1 MLLVAS
7 VVAALSAINVA
18 VPLIF
23 SRLIDHLGYRD
34 PVQTIAL
41 GFVLYAV
48 MSGVALILDHTVRF
62 LTVLNAETLKYI
74 ASTQFFD
81 RIAHKD
87 LRFFVEHN
95 PVEIQSAQN
104 QGAQA
109 LNVIVQLA
117 LSILIPG
124 TLQLVITLAV
134 LGIQLNVGLAFVVLM
149 YGVVFVALTYY
160 ANVRTTPEIER
171 ATTASQ
177 SNARLVGNALSSIDT
192 LRYFNSHSW
201 MSQRFNKG
209 ATEILDSW
217 RSFSRKRIGFACG
230 YGLALAVQFSIAFLV
245 LLPRYRAGAMTLGDV
260 VLFNTLLL
268 QLNRPFEM
276 AGLSIEHMSKCLAQI
291 RPFAQMWSATA
302 HDDSAAI
309 EDLSIQ
315 GNGRLEFRDVVFR
328 YEDGRGISGISFVAQ
343 RGAITFLKGPSG
355 SGKST
360 IFKLALKAFSPSS
373 GDISFDS
380 VNLETIRRDA
390 WYRTIGV
397 VPQDTFLLNESLRS
411 NIVLG
416 RLVDETRLRNAAAK
430 AAILARIDALPEG
443 FDTVVGERGLK
454 LSGGERQ
461 RIAIARALYG
471 NPSVLLLDEASSALD
486 EATEADIMKHIRE
499 IVTDVTVIA
508 ITHRASVIRRS
519 DRVIDLAQLLLAD
532 ERPDTDAINDSDLL
546 GRPSEIS

>member
-7 VVAALSAINVA
+7 VLAILAAINVA
-18 VPLIF
+18 APLIF
-23 SRLIDHLGYRD
+23 SRLIDRLGHRD

-41 GFVLYAV
+41 GFMLYAA
-48 MSGVALILDHTVRF
+48 MSGAALILDHTVRF
-62 LTVLNAETLKYI
+62 LTVVNAETLKYI

-117 LSILIPG
+117 LSIVIPG
-124 TLQLVITLAV
+124 ALQLIITLVV
-134 LGIQLNVGLAFVVLM
+134 LGIQLNTGLALIVLA
-149 YGVVFVALTYY
+149 YGAVFIALTYY
-160 ANVRTTPEIER
+160 ANVRTTPEIES
-171 ATTASQ
+171 ATNASQ

-192 LRYFNSHSW
+192 LRYFNSQSW
-201 MSQRFNKG
+201 MSQRFNDG
-209 ATEILDSW
+209 ATEILRSW
-217 RSFSRKRIGFACG
+217 RSFSRKRIRFACG
-230 YGLALAVQFSIAFLV
+230 YGVALAVQFGIAFLV
-245 LLPRYRAGAMTLGDV
+245 LLPRYHAGAISIGDV
-260 VLFNTLLL
+260 VLFNALLL

-291 RPFAQMWSATA
+291 RPFAQMWSAPA
-302 HDDSAAI
+302 HDDSTATA
-309 EDLSIQ
+309 EVSTE
-315 GNGRLEFRDVVFR
+315 GNGRLEFRNVGFR
-328 YEDGRGISGISFVAQ
+328 YDDGRGIAGVSFVAQ
-343 RGAITFLKGPSG
+343 RGAITFLRGPSG

-360 IFKLALKAFSPSS
+360 IFKLALKALSPLS
-373 GDISFDS
+373 GEISFNG
-380 VNLETIRRDA
+380 VNLATIRHGA
-390 WYRTIGV
+390 WYRSIGV
-397 VPQDTFLLNESLRS
+397 VPQDIFLLNESLRS

-416 RLVDETRLRNAAAK
+416 RQADETRLREAAAK
-430 AAILARIDALPEG
+430 AAILDRIDALPEG

-486 EATEADIMKHIRE
+486 EATEADIMKAIRD
-499 IVTDVTVIA
+499 VVSDVTVVA
-508 ITHRASVIRRS
+508 ITHRTSVIRS
-519 DRVIDLAQLLLAD
+519 ADHIFDLARLAASEERMAD
-532 ERPDTDAINDSDLL
+532 EDDALSQASRV
-546 GRPSEIS
+546 G